1 MIEDIETR
9 QPLSPS
15 RQETTR
21 AIDTAV
27 GILVG
32 WRGSSTH
39 SAFRELI
46 SASERH
52 RIPIFA
58 LADAL
63 VNLAERDVD
72 DQPADSAAQRAAERE
87 WGGTSLAVAGTGTGS
102 YPREIDRWL

>member
-1 MIEDIETR
+1 MTEGIKTE
-9 QPLSPS
+9 LSPG

-32 WRGSSTH
+32 WRGCSTH

-46 SASERH
+46 NVSERH

-58 LADAL
+58 LAEVL
-63 VNLAERDVD
+63 VNLASRDA
-72 DQPADSAAQRAAERE
+72 QPADRTAHRAAERE
-87 WGGTSLAVAGTGTGS
+87 WGQIAPSVAGNGSRS

>member
-1 MIEDIETR
+1 MTEGIKTE
-9 QPLSPS
+9 LSPG

-27 GILVG
+27 GILIG
-32 WRGSSTH
+32 WRGCSTH

-46 SASERH
+46 NVSARH

-58 LADAL
+58 LAEAL
-63 VNLAERDVD
+63 VTMASTDAR
-72 DQPADSAAQRAAERE
+72 PADAAAQRAAERE
-87 WGGTSLAVAGTGTGS
+87 WGATVLSVAGNGSGS

>member
-1 MIEDIETR
+1 MTEGIKTEF
-9 QPLSPS
+9 SPG
-15 RQETTR
+15 RQESTR

-32 WRGSSTH
+32 WRGLSTH

-46 SASERH
+46 NVSERH

-58 LADAL
+58 LAEAL
-63 VNLAERDVD
+63 VNMASGDAP
-72 DQPADSAAQRAAERE
+72 PADSTAQRAAERE
-87 WGGTSLAVAGTGTGS
+87 WGETVPSVAPGRS